1 MVQESEETAQELTGA
16 WRGKHSDEDYNPCA
30 SATRPPFFSFGKL
43 SEVSFAFRFLWPW

>member
-16 WRGKHSDEDYNPCA
+16 QRGQHSDEGYNPCA